1 MNKPIIYWIRRDL
14 RIHNNPAL
22 KFAIDSGQPVIPVFI
37 KDEFVDNLGSAPKWR
52 LGLGLDHLVKHY
64 KTYGL
69 DIVFRTGSAEKVL
82 TELISE
88 THANQVIWA
97 RTYLPP
103 LNDRDARIKLV
114 LKQKGI
120 LAKSFPGH
128 LLFEPWTVS
137 PKSSEFFKVY
147 TPFWKATRL
156 KDPIGFETKVSKIV
170 GVKEKLK
177 SENLENWCLGKEM
190 SLGSSIVSRY
200 VRLGEDAARERLSH
214 FISNKVMHYS
224 TARDI
229 PSLDGT
235 SGLSE
240 NLSLGEISPIECWNA
255 GFKALEEGHDAAEI
269 FLKELVWREFAY
281 HLAHHTPRI
290 LDNNWRQEWNNFP
303 WNTNDKDEKVILWQQ
318 GRTGIPF
325 VDAAMRELYVT
336 GRMHNRGRMIVAS
349 FLTKHLMTHW
359 KIGLKWFEN
368 CLIDWDPA
376 SNAMG
381 WQWSAGSGPDATPY
395 FRVFNP
401 NTQLEKF
408 DRKHEYRNRWLAE
421 FSGKNSPKA
430 LSFFDAIPKKWK
442 LAPEMEY
449 PAPIVD
455 LSQGRAAALEAYK
468 NREF

>member
-14 RIHNNPAL
+14 RIHNNSAL
-22 KFAIDSGQPVIPVFI
+22 KFAVEAGQPVIPVFI

-52 LGLGLDHLVKHY
+52 LGLGLEYLAKQY
-64 KTYGL
+64 KTFGL

-88 THANQVIWA
+88 THANQVVWG

-103 LNDRDARIKLV
+103 LNDRDKHIKTA
-114 LKQKGI
+114 LKQKG
-120 LAKSFPGH
+120 LSVKSFPGH

-156 KDPIGFETKVSKIV
+156 KDPIGSEIKISKII
-170 GVKEKLK
+170 GVEEKLN
-177 SENLENWCLGKEM
+177 SENLEDWGLGKEM
-190 SLGSSIVSRY
+190 SCGSLVVRRY
-200 VRLGEDAARERLSH
+200 VRLGEDAARERLSQ
-214 FISNKVMHYS
+214 FISNNVMHYS
-224 TARDI
+224 TSRDI

-235 SGLSE
+235 SSLSE

-255 GFKALEEGHDAAEI
+255 GFTALREGHDAAEI

-290 LDNNWRQEWNNFP
+290 LDSNWRQEWNNFP
-303 WNTNDKDEKVILWQQ
+303 WNTNDEDHKVLLWKQ

-408 DRKHEYRNRWLAE
+408 DGKYEYRDTWLAE
-421 FSGKNSPKA
+421 FSGKKSSKA

-442 LAPEMEY
+442 ITPEMEY
-449 PAPIVD
+449 PDPVVD
-455 LSQGRAAALEAYK
+455 LSEGRARALDAYK

>member
-14 RIHNNPAL
+14 RIHNNSAL
-22 KFAIDSGQPVIPVFI
+22 KFAVETGQPVIPVFI

-52 LGLGLDHLVKHY
+52 LGLGLDNLAKQY
-64 KTYGL
+64 KTFGL

-88 THANQVIWA
+88 THANQVVWG

-103 LNDRDARIKLV
+103 LNDRDKHIKTA
-114 LKQKGI
+114 LKQKG
-120 LAKSFPGH
+120 LSVKSFPGH

-156 KDPIGFETKVSKIV
+156 KDPIGSETKISKIM
-170 GVKEKLK
+170 GVEEKLN
-177 SENLENWCLGKEM
+177 SENLEDWGLGKEM
-190 SLGSSIVSRY
+190 SCGSLVVRRY
-200 VRLGEDAARERLSH
+200 VRLGEDAARERLSQ
-214 FISNKVMHYS
+214 FISNNVMHYS
-224 TARDI
+224 TSRDI

-235 SGLSE
+235 SSLSE

-255 GFKALEEGHDAAEI
+255 GFTALREGHDAAEI

-290 LDNNWRQEWNNFP
+290 LDSNWRQEWNNFP
-303 WNTNDKDEKVILWQQ
+303 WNTNDEDHKVLLWKQ

-408 DRKHEYRNRWLAE
+408 DGKYEYRDTWLAE
-421 FSGKNSPKA
+421 FSGKKSSKA

-442 LAPEMEY
+442 ITPEMEY
-449 PAPIVD
+449 PDPVVD
-455 LSQGRAAALEAYK
+455 LSEGRARALDAYK

>member
-1 MNKPIIYWIRRDL
+1 M
-14 RIHNNPAL
+14 
-22 KFAIDSGQPVIPVFI
+22 
-37 KDEFVDNLGSAPKWR
+37 
-52 LGLGLDHLVKHY
+52 
-64 KTYGL
+64 
-69 DIVFRTGSAEKVL
+69 DIVFRAGSAEKVL

-103 LNDRDARIKLV
+103 LNDRDARIKVV

-200 VRLGEDAARERLSH
+200 VRLGEDAARERLSD

-290 LDNNWRQEWNNFP
+290 LDSNWRQEWNNFP

-408 DRKHEYRNRWLAE
+408 DGKHEYRDRWLAE

-430 LSFFDAIPKKWK
+430 LSCFDAIPKKWK
-442 LAPEMEY
+442 LAPEMKY
-449 PAPIVD
+449 PAPVVD
-455 LSQGRAAALEAYK
+455 LSQGRVAALDAYK